1 MKHEIIQTYL
11 KITQKFELTL
21 PIFFITLKML
31 KNIKTDME
39 RFLDSFST
47 KRILFE
53 IYYVFLRGERIKGR
67 AGDVDSV
74 INII

>member
-1 MKHEIIQTYL
+1 
-11 KITQKFELTL
+11 
-21 PIFFITLKML
+21 
-31 KNIKTDME
+31 ME
-39 RFLDSFST
+39 RFLDSSFT

-53 IYYVFLRGERIKGR
+53 MYYGFLRGERIKER

>member
-1 MKHEIIQTYL
+1 MS
-11 KITQKFELTL
+11 
-21 PIFFITLKML
+21 
-31 KNIKTDME
+31 KNVKTGME
-39 RFLDSFST
+39 RFLDSSFT

-53 IYYVFLRGERIKGR
+53 MYYGFLRGERIKER

>member
-1 MKHEIIQTYL
+1 MS
-11 KITQKFELTL
+11 
-21 PIFFITLKML
+21 
-31 KNIKTDME
+31 KNIKTGME
-39 RFLDSFST
+39 RFLDSSFT

-53 IYYVFLRGERIKGR
+53 MYYGFLRGERIKER

>member
-1 MKHEIIQTYL
+1 MS
-11 KITQKFELTL
+11 
-21 PIFFITLKML
+21 
-31 KNIKTDME
+31 KNVKTGME
-39 RFLDSFST
+39 RFLDSFFT

-53 IYYVFLRGERIKGR
+53 IYYGFLRGERIKGR